1 MGIESLDFTYP
12 NLMTFFKS
20 ITFGALL
27 LLPALCSAADQDSI
41 RIALFTDPHF
51 TEGNLK
57 QTTPRM
63 PLLAQDANHRILDI
77 DLVMGL
83 GDEVHDHA
91 AWIGVWKR
99 ELQSHLNLPYTG
111 LSDPNLQPVR
121 SS

>member
-1 MGIESLDFTYP
+1 M
-12 NLMTFFKS
+12 NFFRP
-20 ITFGALL
+20 ITFVALL
-27 LLPALCSAADQDSI
+27 LLSALCSAADRDSI
-41 RIALFTDPHF
+41 RIALLTDPHF

-63 PLLAQDANHRILDI
+63 PLLAQDANHRIPDI

-99 ELQSHLNLPYTG
+99 EPGNATTETPRCLLG
-111 LSDPNLQPVR
+111 RILSIVMEKQL
-121 SS
+121 